1 MKNNKSII
9 WIAAIL
15 VLGGGGY
22 AFYRWWKNRPQEE
35 QPSGSSEN
43 NQTPDT
49 STGGM
54 STGGTS
60 GGTSGG
66 ASSNIATILDS
77 QDKINTFRRWFIK
90 NYPTA
95 AKSISVDPTGA
106 INSYVQK
113 AWDTMDS
120 KGFRVGDY
128 YTKIISLK
136 PKYTVGQ
143 SVVIKGSNDQGK
155 TYKVTKVYPALTGNA
170 DIVAIA
176 YELTDSQGKKIN
188 KFL

>member
-1 MKNNKSII
+1 MKNNKTII

-15 VLGGGGY
+15 VLGGGGF

-60 GGTSGG
+60 GG

-90 NYPTA
+90 NYPNA

-120 KGFRVGDY
+120 KGFKVGDY
-128 YTKIISLK
+128 YVKITTDWK
-136 PKYTVGQ
+136 PKYKVGD
-143 SVVIKGSNDQGK
+143 SVTIKGANDKNK
-155 TYKVTKVYPALTGNA
+155 TYKVTKVYPQFTKDAN
-170 DIVAIA
+170 IVAPA
-176 YELTDSQGKKIN
+176 YELVSGNEKIYR
-188 KFL
+188 FL